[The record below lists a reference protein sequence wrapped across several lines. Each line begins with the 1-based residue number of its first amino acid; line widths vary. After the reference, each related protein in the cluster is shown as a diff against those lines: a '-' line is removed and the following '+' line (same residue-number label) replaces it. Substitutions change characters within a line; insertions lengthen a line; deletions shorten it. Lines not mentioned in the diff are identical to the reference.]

1 MNELRC
7 SPEDEKYKL
16 LNRFAQS
23 GLDSLAD
30 GLKLHPDRTRRRGQE
45 SGVSVLV
52 CNSTWAAT
60 NYKPKRRPSEMLNAG
75 ESFLAP
81 GSKSPSSSSLCND

>member
-52 CNSTWAAT
+52 CNSTGLQQT
-60 NYKPKRRPSEMLNAG
+60 T
-75 ESFLAP
+75 
-81 GSKSPSSSSLCND
+81 SLSVVQVSC

>member
-7 SPEDEKYKL
+7 SPEDEKYKF
-16 LNRFAQS
+16 LNRFAQT

-52 CNSTWAAT
+52 CNSTGLQQT
-60 NYKPKRRPSEMLNAG
+60 T
-75 ESFLAP
+75 
-81 GSKSPSSSSLCND
+81 SLSVVQVSC

>member
-16 LNRFAQS
+16 LNRFAQT

-52 CNSTWAAT
+52 CNSTGLQQT
-60 NYKPKRRPSEMLNAG
+60 T
-75 ESFLAP
+75 
-81 GSKSPSSSSLCND
+81 SLSVVQVSC